1 FNEFRRQYGLRTL
14 TSFDDFI
21 DEKLVEAA
29 QKDPAAQKELD
40 RQTEIVKRLR
50 AVYGRH
56 TCDKSKVITTAQK
69 MRIETEDGVQW
80 QPIDDCLGHNN
91 GEEVDN
97 IEDVDTVVGWL
108 AEPVRPHGFAISETQ
123 FQVFILNAS
132 RRLFSD
138 RFFTSSFTK
147 EFYSKVGVEWVMN
160 NGPEDQC
167 VQRTWL
173 LFHKVDPSPL
183 KCVLRRTM
191 PELESELTHVVNA
204 FDPWA
209 RDRGDY
215 YDLRWK
221 AREDA
226 KGDQAFD

>member
-1 FNEFRRQYGLRTL
+1 
-14 TSFDDFI
+14 
-21 DEKLVEAA
+21 
-29 QKDPAAQKELD
+29 
-40 RQTEIVKRLR
+40 
-50 AVYGRH
+50 VYGRH
-56 TCDKSKVITTAQK
+56 ACDKSKVITTAQK
-69 MRIETEDGVQW
+69 TRVETPDGIQW
-80 QPIDDCLGHNN
+80 EAIDDCLGHKN

-97 IEDVDTVVGWL
+97 IEDLDTIVGWL

-183 KCVLRRTM
+183 KCVLRRTL
-191 PELESELTHVVNA
+191 PELEPELAHVVNA

-215 YDLRWK
+215 YDLQWNPRN
-221 AREDA
+221 DA
-226 KGDQAFD
+226 KEDEAFKATSNPLSY